1 MATALVT
8 GASSGLGAEYADQLG
23 ALGYDV
29 VLTGRDE
36 RALDEVAE
44 RVRAN
49 GVNADVLVAD
59 LTTEDGLAAVED
71 AIVERDVSMLVNNAG
86 SGTPG
91 HFLRADPEVEQ
102 RMLEL
107 NVTAVMR
114 LCRAAIPGMQ
124 RRGRGEIINVAS
136 VAAFVPSDTGPG
148 YAASKSYVVMLTESL
163 ATALAGSRVRMM
175 AVCPGFVRT
184 DFHRRIDMDTSWI
197 PGWAWLEPAQVV
209 RESLRDLARGR
220 TRSVPSAR
228 YKVAMGL
235 AAITPRPLLRRVIA
249 ASSGHVDRA

>member
-1 MATALVT
+1 MPTALVT

-36 RALDEVAE
+36 QALQQVAE
-44 RVRAN
+44 RTRAH
-49 GVNADVLVAD
+49 GVDADVLVAD
-59 LTTEDGLAAVED
+59 LTTEDGLARVEQ
-71 AIVERDVSMLVNNAG
+71 AIAERDVSFLVNNAG

-91 HFLRADPEVEQ
+91 HFLRSDPQVEQ

-114 LCRAAIPGMQ
+114 LCRAAIPVMQ

-148 YAASKSYVVMLTESL
+148 YAASKSYVAMLTESL
-163 ATALAGSRVRMM
+163 AAALAGSGVRIM

-197 PGWAWLEPAQVV
+197 PSWAWLEPQQVV
-209 RESLRDLARGR
+209 SESLRDLVRGR
-220 TRSVPSAR
+220 TRSVPSTR